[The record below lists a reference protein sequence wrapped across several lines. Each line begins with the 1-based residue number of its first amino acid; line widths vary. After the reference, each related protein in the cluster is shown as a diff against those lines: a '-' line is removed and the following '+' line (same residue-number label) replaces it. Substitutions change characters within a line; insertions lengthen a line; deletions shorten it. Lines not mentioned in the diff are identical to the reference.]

1 VTQLQDQLE
10 YANIIIKMLTNRVV
24 SSFEHELRERMV
36 KSYLAGDKTAIE
48 FLKAHAGEE
57 K

>member
-1 VTQLQDQLE
+1 MTQLQDQLE
-10 YANIIIKMLTNRVV
+10 YANIIIKMLTNRAV
-24 SSFEHELRERMV
+24 SSFEHELKERMV
-36 KSYLAGDKTAIE
+36 KGYLAGDKTAIE

>member
-1 VTQLQDQLE
+1 MTQLQDQLE
-10 YANIIIKMLTNRVV
+10 YANIIIKMLTNRTV
-24 SSFEHELRERMV
+24 SSFEYELRERMV
-36 KSYLAGDKTAIE
+36 KGYLAGDKTAIE

>member
-1 VTQLQDQLE
+1 MKQLQDQLE
-10 YANIIIKMLTNRVV
+10 YANIIIKMLTNRAV
-24 SSFEHELRERMV
+24 SSFQHELRERMV
-36 KSYLAGDKTAIE
+36 KGYLAGDKTAIE